1 MTFRAGRPSWATC
14 MARGVLVLLALLLVG
29 AGHTTA
35 QEYRLGSQD
44 KVTVTVYGEPD
55 LSGDFEVDGAGKV
68 ALPLLGEVQIGDLT
82 LREAEQIIAAR
93 LHPDYLID
101 PKVSIQVVNYRPFY
115 ILGEV
120 KSPGGY
126 PFVNGMTVVQAVALA
141 GGFTY
146 RARTG
151 GVVVVRDAQR
161 QRVDQT
167 AAVMPGD
174 IIEVPERFF

>member
-1 MTFRAGRPSWATC
+1 MRLFE
-14 MARGVLVLLALLLVG
+14 MLGVIALLVVMPYV
-29 AGHTTA
+29 AAA

-44 KVTVTVYGEPD
+44 KINVTVFGEAD
-55 LSGDFEVDGAGKV
+55 LSGEFELDGEGKV
-68 ALPLLGEVQIGDLT
+68 ALPLLGEVRLGNMT
-82 LREAEQIIAAR
+82 PREAERMIASR
-93 LHPDYLID
+93 LHPDYLLD
-101 PKVSIQVVNYRPFY
+101 PKVSIQVANYRPFY

-146 RARTG
+146 RARTDN
-151 GVVVVRDAQR
+151 VVIVRASSR
-161 QRVDQT
+161 QAAGQT
-167 AAVMPGD
+167 TVVMPGD